1 MSNKSEIVE
10 YMRSDIVRERFA
22 DALGAERNAAPYITS
37 VLLAVANSDKLQ
49 ECSYQSIYT
58 SALRAATL
66 RLSCDHYAGQAYLVP
81 YGKNATLIVGY
92 KGLYDLAIRTGRYR
106 YINVGKVYEGENVE
120 EDRITGV
127 ISINGNRTSKKVTGL
142 IASFQMISGYSKT
155 IHMSVEEI
163 HEHAVKYSKGYNR
176 SDSAWKTNTE
186 AMERK
191 TILRRLIS
199 QWGYI
204 DPADAPLV
212 SQDEVEEYE
221 LEEAPEITETI
232 EGEIVEHEPIDAE
245 ESLRQLGF

>member
-66 RLSCDHYAGQAYLVP
+66 RLSCDQSTGQAYLVP

-106 YINVGKVYEGENVE
+106 
-120 EDRITGV
+120 
-127 ISINGNRTSKKVTGL
+127 
-142 IASFQMISGYSKT
+142 
-155 IHMSVEEI
+155 
-163 HEHAVKYSKGYNR
+163 
-176 SDSAWKTNTE
+176 
-186 AMERK
+186 
-191 TILRRLIS
+191 
-199 QWGYI
+199 
-204 DPADAPLV
+204 
-212 SQDEVEEYE
+212 
-221 LEEAPEITETI
+221 
-232 EGEIVEHEPIDAE
+232 
-245 ESLRQLGF
+245 